1 MEIVT
6 QNPKPQLPPPPVS
19 DDSPLTPQD
28 LHYGSRDNG
37 DGRYPRFG
45 KTALAAAFRF
55 VEPTWRNYI
64 HYVGAEA
71 RSGNPD
77 AARYVKIWESVEPC
91 ERRDHVPEQ
100 LCDLADVSAADLVA
114 WVTKQ
119 AWLESNARTSL
130 VLSFM
135 KDRVVEKTA
144 EFAMASPDNVKHA
157 ELFSRQAGLVQTP
170 GVGGRGSGTTIYNVP
185 VASSGAVALAGSR
198 SESSPVNASGLKS
211 MDQEIV
217 DLSAIMQRQDAPT
230 GARAEALEDP
240 DDEDDESEE
249 DDE

>member
-1 MEIVT
+1 M
-6 QNPKPQLPPPPVS
+6 PPAPVQDLERVYEPPVAGVR
-19 DDSPLTPQD
+19 PP
-28 LHYGSRDNG
+28 
-37 DGRYPRFG
+37 
-45 KTALAAAFRF
+45 LAAAFRF

-64 HYVGAEA
+64 AYVDAEA
-71 RSGNPD
+71 RTGNAD
-77 AARYVKIWESVEPC
+77 ARRYVAIWQALPRKEQQS
-91 ERRDHVPEQ
+91 HVPEQ
-100 LCDLADVSAADLVA
+100 LCELANVPAADLIA
-114 WVTKQ
+114 WVTRQ
-119 AWLESNARTSL
+119 AWVESSAKTSL

-144 EFAMASPDNVKHA
+144 EFAIASADNVKHA

-230 GARAEALEDP
+230 GARAEALEDDS
-240 DDEDDESEE
+240 DDEEDESEE

>member
-1 MEIVT
+1 VEIVT
-6 QNPKPQLPPPPVS
+6 QNPKPQLPPPPV
-19 DDSPLTPQD
+19 QD
-28 LHYGSRDNG
+28 LERVHEPAVMGAR
-37 DGRYPRFG
+37 PP
-45 KTALAAAFRF
+45 LAAAFRF

-64 HYVGAEA
+64 AYVDAEA
-71 RSGNPD
+71 RTGNKD
-77 AARYVKIWESVEPC
+77 AERYVRIWQSLPRKEQQS
-91 ERRDHVPEQ
+91 HVPEQ
-100 LCDLADVSAADLVA
+100 LCELASVPAADLIA
-114 WVTKQ
+114 WVTRQ
-119 AWLESNARTSL
+119 AWVESSAKTSL

-144 EFAMASPDNVKHA
+144 EFAMASPDNIKHA

-170 GVGGRGSGTTIYNVP
+170 GAGGRGSGTTIYNVP

-230 GARAEALEDP
+230 GARAEALVDEP
-240 DDEDDESEE
+240 DDDDDESEE
-249 DDE
+249 DDAD

>member
-1 MEIVT
+1 M
-6 QNPKPQLPPPPVS
+6 PPPPV
-19 DDSPLTPQD
+19 QD
-28 LHYGSRDNG
+28 LECIHEPAVAGVR
-37 DGRYPRFG
+37 PP
-45 KTALAAAFRF
+45 LAAAFRF

-64 HYVGAEA
+64 AYVDAEA
-71 RSGNPD
+71 RTGNKD
-77 AARYVKIWESVEPC
+77 AERYVRIWQSLPRKEQQS
-91 ERRDHVPEQ
+91 HVPEQ
-100 LCDLADVSAADLVA
+100 LCELSNVPAADLIA
-114 WVTKQ
+114 WVTRQ
-119 AWLESNARTSL
+119 AWVESSAKTSL

-144 EFAMASPDNVKHA
+144 EFAMASADNIKHA

-170 GVGGRGSGTTIYNVP
+170 GVGGRGAGTTIYNVP

-230 GARAEALEDP
+230 GARAEALVDEP
-240 DDEDDESEE
+240 DDDDNDAESEE